1 MTRTGRASGSGEAWA
16 SAAADRG
23 ASEPDGR
30 EPEGRDPEAWP
41 PWHPS
46 ASDPEVTSAGAPS
59 TEVTSAGLWTPGGS
73 GLGST
78 SPEASS
84 PGFSSLGTRNPG
96 SRSTEARDPEA
107 RDPEVRARQICLR
120 LLAIAPKSR
129 AQLAQA
135 MHRGGVPDEAAEA
148 VLTRFTDAGLID
160 DAAFARA
167 WVESRHHSRGLSKR
181 SLSAELRRHGIQNDE
196 IREAVDALDPE
207 QEVDTAR
214 RLVERKLASNRG
226 RPPEARAR
234 QAAGMLARKGYPP
247 GLAFRLIREAMQEEG
262 TELDEMDADAYLD
275 PDAQDPGL

>member
-30 EPEGRDPEAWP
+30 DPEGRDPEAWP
-41 PWHPS
+41 PG
-46 ASDPEVTSAGAPS
+46 ASDPA
-59 TEVTSAGLWTPGGS
+59 
-73 GLGST
+73 
-78 SPEASS
+78 
-84 PGFSSLGTRNPG
+84 
-96 SRSTEARDPEA
+96 ARDPEA
-107 RDPEVRARQICLR
+107 RARQICLR
-120 LLAIAPKSR
+120 LLTIAPKTR

-181 SLSAELRRHGIQNDE
+181 SLSAELRRHGVQNDE

-262 TELDEMDADAYLD
+262 AELDEMDADAYLD
-275 PDAQDPGL
+275 PDAQDSGPDAQDSGI